1 MLRAE
6 WIEGRKKFKNKSQ
19 MHLARQ
25 GIITEEM
32 RYVAKR
38 EGVHPEFVR
47 QEVAYAESGVDRR
60 QEEV

>member
-32 RYVAKR
+32 WYVAKR
-38 EGVHPEFVR
+38 EGLHPEFVR
-47 QEVAYAESGVDRR
+47 QR
-60 QEEV
+60 

>member
-6 WIEGRKKFKNKSQ
+6 WVEKRKNFENKTQ

-25 GIITEEM
+25 GVITEEM

-38 EGVHPEFVR
+38 EGLHPEFVR
-47 QEVAYAESGVDRR
+47 QEVAKGRMIIPANI
-60 QEEV
+60 